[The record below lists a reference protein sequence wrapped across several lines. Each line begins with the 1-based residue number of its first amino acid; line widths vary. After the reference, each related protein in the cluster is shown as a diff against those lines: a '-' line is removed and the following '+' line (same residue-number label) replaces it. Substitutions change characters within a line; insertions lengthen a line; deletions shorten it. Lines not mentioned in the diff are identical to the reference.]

1 MNIRIKTKDSITGF
15 TIPCSEEQIDKL
27 CEVLGIPN
35 NSQAEITVDSVYMD
49 DRANGLLQN
58 KTFNLDKLNY
68 LAKRLDS
75 FDKNELTTFYA
86 VSYSEKSN
94 DIDRLINLTFNTH
107 CYSVVSDFSDLEA
120 VGRKMYLTEQQAA
133 SPTALEQLDGE
144 GYFKKVLA
152 DNPNPLVTPY
162 GILYRNKNEYEQVY
176 DGIHFPEYYWE
187 ENMGTVTLDKDG
199 FAEYLYLPYVKTE
212 LAKALERLGAADVSE
227 CEVTLDS
234 SLFNDEMK
242 NILKGL
248 PKNSQEEIDGINYIA
263 ERIAEMGA
271 KEMPYLGNLTGGLQP
286 QTMKDLDAI
295 FDSAYEFEMFDG
307 IYNAEDYG
315 RYMICES
322 GHFEYDENLEEYIDF
337 ERYGSQ
343 RLLYEN
349 GAFTHAGYIVYHG
362 YNQDLSEMLAEVGI
376 EIPSQQTQN
385 LKLYMPL
392 RATTYYD
399 ENDFGDLYQVDC
411 EIDVYPEELAEYEE
425 EILDAITNN
434 SLPEEKERGLMKY
447 YGENDSVN
455 AKVKRYDFSVE
466 NVGGKLMGIATLVL
480 NAPLEDKEMEKIKE
494 EISGQASD
502 GWCEGFEQREIKCN
516 GKEIY
521 VSFWQSENWS
531 LQTAEEL
538 GISEPK
544 QELTMGGM

>member
-1 MNIRIKTKDSITGF
+1 MKIRIKIANDLTGLELPCREEKIAEFCKNLDIT
-15 TIPCSEEQIDKL
+15 
-27 CEVLGIPN
+27 N
-35 NSQAEITVDSVYMD
+35 NSKTEVTVDYVYLN
-49 DRANGLLQN
+49 DRANALLSG
-58 KTFNLDKLNY
+58 KAYNLDKLNY

-86 VSYSEKSN
+86 VAYSETSN
-94 DIDRLINLTFNTH
+94 DIDRLVNHTFNTH
-107 CYSVVSDFSDLEA
+107 CYSVVSDFSNLEA
-120 VGRKMYLTEQQAA
+120 IGKSMYLTEQGGV
-133 SPTALEQLDGE
+133 TMEELDQLDGE

-176 DGIHFPEYYWE
+176 DGIHFPEYLWDD
-187 ENMGTVTLDKDG
+187 NMGTVTLQKDG

-212 LAKALERLGAADVSE
+212 LAKALERLGATSVTECGVTMESE
-227 CEVTLDS
+227 Y
-234 SLFNDEMK
+234 FNDEMK

-248 PKNSQEEIDGINYIA
+248 PKNSQEEIDGINHIA
-263 ERIAEMGA
+263 QRIAEMGT
-271 KEMPYLGNLTGGLQP
+271 KEMPYLNNLTGDLEPKTLG
-286 QTMKDLDAI
+286 DLDAI

-307 IYNAEDYG
+307 IYNAKDYG
-315 RYMICES
+315 RYMIIDS

-343 RLLYEN
+343 RLQCEN

-362 YNQDLSEMLAEVGI
+362 YNQDLSEILAEVGI
-376 EIPSQQTQN
+376 EIPSQQTKT

-399 ENDFGDLYQVDC
+399 ENDYGDLYQVDF
-411 EIDVYPEELAEYEE
+411 EIEVYSEELAEYEE
-425 EILDAITNN
+425 EILEAIEHN

-466 NVGGKLMGIATLVL
+466 NVGGKLMGVATLVL

-521 VSFWQSENWS
+521 VSFWQSKNWS

-538 GISEPK
+538 GISESK

>member
-1 MNIRIKTKDSITGF
+1 MNIRIKTTDSITGF

-35 NSQAEITVDSVYMD
+35 NSQAVVTVDSVYMD
-49 DRANGLLQN
+49 DRANALLQGE
-58 KTFNLDKLNY
+58 TYNLDKLNY

-86 VSYSEKSN
+86 VAYSEKNN
-94 DIDRLINLTFNTH
+94 DIDRLINHTFNTH

-120 VGRKMYLTEQQAA
+120 IGKSMYLTQQGGV
-133 SPTALEQLDGE
+133 TMEELDRLDGE

-162 GILYRNKNEYEQVY
+162 GILYRNKNEHKQVY

-212 LAKALERLGAADVSE
+212 LAKALERLGAADISE

-234 SLFNDEMK
+234 SLFNDAMK

-248 PKNSQEEIDGINYIA
+248 PKNSQEEIDGINHIS

-271 KEMPYLGNLTGGLQP
+271 KEMPYLNNLTGDLEPKTLG
-286 QTMKDLDAI
+286 DLDAI

-322 GHFEYDENLEEYIDF
+322 GHFEYDENLEE
-337 ERYGSQ
+337 
-343 RLLYEN
+343 
-349 GAFTHAGYIVYHG
+349 
-362 YNQDLSEMLAEVGI
+362 
-376 EIPSQQTQN
+376 
-385 LKLYMPL
+385 
-392 RATTYYD
+392 
-399 ENDFGDLYQVDC
+399 
-411 EIDVYPEELAEYEE
+411 
-425 EILDAITNN
+425 
-434 SLPEEKERGLMKY
+434 
-447 YGENDSVN
+447 
-455 AKVKRYDFSVE
+455 
-466 NVGGKLMGIATLVL
+466 
-480 NAPLEDKEMEKIKE
+480 
-494 EISGQASD
+494 
-502 GWCEGFEQREIKCN
+502 
-516 GKEIY
+516 
-521 VSFWQSENWS
+521 SF
-531 LQTAEEL
+531 
-538 GISEPK
+538 
-544 QELTMGGM
+544 

>member
-1 MNIRIKTKDSITGF
+1 MKIRIKIANNLTGLELPCREEKIAEFCKNLDIT
-15 TIPCSEEQIDKL
+15 
-27 CEVLGIPN
+27 N
-35 NSQAEITVDSVYMD
+35 NSKTEVTVDYVYLN
-49 DRANGLLQN
+49 DRANALLSG
-58 KTFNLDKLNY
+58 KAYNLDKLNY

-86 VSYSEKSN
+86 VAYSETSN
-94 DIDRLINLTFNTH
+94 DIDMLVNHTFNTH
-107 CYSVVSDFSDLEA
+107 CYSVVSDFSNLEA
-120 VGRKMYLTEQQAA
+120 IGKSMYLTEQGGV
-133 SPTALEQLDGE
+133 TMEELDQLDGE

-176 DGIHFPEYYWE
+176 DGIHFPEYLWD
-187 ENMGTVTLDKDG
+187 ENMGTVTLQKDG
-199 FAEYLYLPYVKTE
+199 FTEYLYLPYVKTE
-212 LAKALERLGAADVSE
+212 LAKALERLGATSVTECGVTMESE
-227 CEVTLDS
+227 Y
-234 SLFNDEMK
+234 FNDEMK

-248 PKNSQEEIDGINYIA
+248 PKNSQEEIDGINHIA
-263 ERIAEMGA
+263 QRIAEMGT
-271 KEMPYLGNLTGGLQP
+271 KEMPYLNNLTGDLEPKTLG
-286 QTMKDLDAI
+286 DLDAI

-307 IYNAEDYG
+307 IYNAKDYG
-315 RYMICES
+315 RYMIIDS

-343 RLLYEN
+343 RLQCEN

-362 YNQDLSEMLAEVGI
+362 YNQDLSEILAEVGI
-376 EIPSQQTQN
+376 EIPSQQTKT

-399 ENDFGDLYQVDC
+399 ENDYGDLYQVDF
-411 EIDVYPEELAEYEE
+411 EIEVYSEELAEYEE
-425 EILDAITNN
+425 EILEAIEHN

-466 NVGGKLMGIATLVL
+466 NVGGKLMGVATLVL

-521 VSFWQSENWS
+521 VSFWQSKNWS

-538 GISEPK
+538 GISESK